1 MNLPWLT
8 LQTCML
14 SILAGFVVG
23 IVFAALKLPSP
34 SPPAIAGILGIF
46 GVYLGGHTWV
56 YIMSK
61 FLQ

>member
-1 MNLPWLT
+1 
-8 LQTCML
+8 ML